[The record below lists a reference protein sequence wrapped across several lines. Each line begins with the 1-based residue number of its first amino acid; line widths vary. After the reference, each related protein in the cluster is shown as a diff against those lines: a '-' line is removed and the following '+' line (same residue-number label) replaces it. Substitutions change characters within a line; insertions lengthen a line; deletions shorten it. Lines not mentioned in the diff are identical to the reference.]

1 LPLRAH
7 LYAANAL
14 FDARLPDGFAR
25 PWRLA
30 RHFLRCRANARH
42 PRSIRRVNILVHKL
56 RQAMAPWYLSRKGF
70 YELPE
75 ADGNTRASLWG
86 ARARALASLVAHHGR
101 RLPKLLFGGEDS
113 GLPPP
118 RV

>member
-1 LPLRAH
+1 
-7 LYAANAL
+7 
-14 FDARLPDGFAR
+14 LPDGFAR
-25 PWRLA
+25 SWPLR

-42 PRSIRRVNILVHKL
+42 PRAIRRVNILVHKL

-70 YELPE
+70 YHRPE
-75 ADGNTRASLWG
+75 TGVGLWR
-86 ARARALASLVAHHGR
+86 ARARVLASLLVYHGR
-101 RLPKLLFGGEDS
+101 RLPRLLFGGEDS